1 MNIINLK
8 QIKKD
13 YTVTLHKV
21 NRDIL
26 AEIPGQC
33 LVSLKR
39 SIDSIDELCI
49 EVSDKILDKKDYSL
63 KNNPIYDLLKKERL
77 LCLDNSEYFVIKD
90 IETSIE
96 NKREIKNIT
105 AYSLETKLCKIDIV
119 MEDVGIYLTSEDI
132 DLGIINLD
140 EYMYQETGWK
150 FGYIDDKVKYDINPD
165 GTKTYKL
172 RWQESINISW
182 HDFLTKN
189 IQESFE
195 CIVMF
200 DTFSKKVNLYH
211 IDNFG
216 DNLQLVLSFDN
227 YIKTLVKEEST
238 GDIVTR
244 MNLVGN
250 EEMDIVGATP
260 TGYSYLEDY
269 SYFINNGEMSDELTY
284 AILKYQNMI
293 AVRRK
298 TWNDLISLKQEKQ
311 SKLIQLKTELFEV
324 YETIKAYQSVKD
336 RYNALKDTVN
346 EAITIAEIT
355 KLNDTRVILEVNVG
369 EVETDI
375 DNLEL
380 EIHRINI
387 LCKRETAT
395 DEHGNLIFNDK
406 LLDEL
411 KDFVYYDT
419 YTNDSFLKVED
430 LISAGERELSFKC
443 IPTYSY
449 KIDVANFLK
458 RVYMHPDRQAWR
470 GQIGLGD
477 IISIY
482 NNSTGK
488 EDLIYFVGY
497 TQDIKSDNLSIELS
511 NKKLKN
517 NNFRNIADLLG
528 TAKRSM
534 ETISSK
540 RYLWNKQKYNRI
552 NLEQEVL

>member
-1 MNIINLK
+1 
-8 QIKKD
+8 
-13 YTVTLHKV
+13 
-21 NRDIL
+21 
-26 AEIPGQC
+26 
-33 LVSLKR
+33 
-39 SIDSIDELCI
+39 
-49 EVSDKILDKKDYSL
+49 
-63 KNNPIYDLLKKERL
+63 
-77 LCLDNSEYFVIKD
+77 
-90 IETSIE
+90 
-96 NKREIKNIT
+96 
-105 AYSLETKLCKIDIV
+105 

-172 RWQESINISW
+172 RWQESIIISW

-200 DTFSKKVNLYH
+200 DTFSKKVNLCH

-293 AVRRK
+293 TVRRK

-311 SKLIQLKTELFEV
+311 SKLIELKTELFEV

-355 KLNDTRVILEVNVG
+355 KENDARVILEVNVG

-443 IPTYSY
+443 IPTYSF

-458 RVYMHPDRQAWR
+458 RVYMHPDRLAWR
-470 GQIGLGD
+470 GQIGLGY

-482 NNSTGK
+482 NISTGK

-497 TQDIKSDNLSIELS
+497 TQDIKLDNLSIELS

-528 TAKRSM
+528 AAKRSM

-552 NLEQEVL
+552 NLEQEVV